1 MWGEKGEVKMKR
13 VREEPRDQVMAY
25 KVTREERRIIEA
37 EAKKQGCSP
46 AAYMRGAVLMTLV
59 LDGNAQALVL
69 AGREIREQVV
79 DRLKSWVEVG
89 VPGAR
94 EA

>member
-1 MWGEKGEVKMKR
+1 MKR
-13 VREEPRDQVMAY
+13 VRDEVRDHVMSY
-25 KVTREERRIIEA
+25 KVTMEERRIIEA

-59 LDGNAQALVL
+59 LDGNAQAMAL
-69 AGREIREQVV
+69 AGREMREVAFE
-79 DRLKSWVEVG
+79 RLKAWVGAG
-89 VPGAR
+89 VSRVA